1 MITSGLEDYLE
12 FIYNHILDNN
22 EIKAIDIAN
31 HFHVSRASVSEALIR
46 LADLDLIVYEGR
58 KGIRITQK
66 GIEEAKRVVNTHKVL
81 SDFFIK
87 VLGVDEKVADKN
99 ACKIEHVIDK
109 ELVDKIS
116 ILIDKCSRENLQM
129 ESLNA

>member
-31 HFHVSRASVSEALIR
+31 HFQVSRASVSEALIR

-116 ILIDKCSRENLQM
+116 ILTDKCSRENLQM